1 MAGASRLHGASLTGP
16 DLPKNAPFVAC
27 APDKRNQGHAPS
39 PVPTLSECV
48 PVRAGLAVRRRGFT
62 LIELLVVIAIIAIL
76 AALLLP
82 GLTKAKIAAQR
93 TVCLGN
99 LKQLQLA
106 WLLYAQ
112 DNREKLAFNCV
123 SGYVGLTPDQLQ
135 WVAGT
140 MCFEDRPGEL
150 PQTTNTGYLL
160 HSYGGIGPYV
170 PAAGVFR
177 CPGDTSYV
185 ILGGRHWPRVRSYS
199 MNFYMGHWEGSA
211 STTTQDNSSFVPH
224 WFYFTLNQL
233 VDPTPAD
240 AFIFID
246 TFEDS
251 LDAGAFH
258 FEGWPYMSS
267 LGWDQVPSGR
277 HNRVG
282 TLSFADG
289 HVEAHRWVDSRTV
302 MSSKRKVQYNISQPN
317 NKDILWLEPHV
328 SSVHP

>member
-1 MAGASRLHGASLTGP
+1 MNAPHSSRLAAL
-16 DLPKNAPFVAC
+16 
-27 APDKRNQGHAPS
+27 
-39 PVPTLSECV
+39 
-48 PVRAGLAVRRRGFT
+48 RRGFT

-82 GLTKAKIAAQR
+82 GLTKAKVAAQR

-112 DNREKLAFNCV
+112 DNREKLAFN
-123 SGYVGLTPDQLQ
+123 SINGYVGTVPDQLQ
-135 WVAGT
+135 WVAGV
-140 MCFEDRPGEL
+140 MCFEDQPTL
-150 PQTTNTGYLL
+150 LAHATNTAYIL

-177 CPGDTSYV
+177 CPGDNSYV
-185 ILGGRHWPRVRSYS
+185 ILGGRHWPRVRSYA
-199 MNFYMGHWEGSA
+199 MNFFMGHWQGSA
-211 STTTQDNSSFVPH
+211 STTTQDNSSFMPH
-224 WFYFTLNQL
+224 WLYYTLNQM

-251 LDAGAFH
+251 LDAGAFY
-258 FEGWPYMSS
+258 FDGWPYAGSS
-267 LGWDQVPSGR
+267 SWDQVPSGR
-277 HNRVG
+277 HSRVG

-302 MSSKRKVQYNISQPN
+302 MPSQRKVQYNISQPN
-317 NKDILWLEPHV
+317 NKDIMWLAPHV
-328 SSVHP
+328 SAVHP